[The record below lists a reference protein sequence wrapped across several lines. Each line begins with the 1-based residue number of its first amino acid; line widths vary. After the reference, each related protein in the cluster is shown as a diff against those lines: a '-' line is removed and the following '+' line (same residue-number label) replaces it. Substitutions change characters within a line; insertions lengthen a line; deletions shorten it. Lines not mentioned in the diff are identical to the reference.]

1 MSLKQVLIK
10 IIVISVLSVQI
21 YPFTL
26 AQAIDTEAV
35 EIKQSLEGIEDLLQ
49 ESSQVNLKADAD
61 SVGMAKINN
70 TIIDIPK
77 NSDEAV
83 SLKTGNTEINISLP
97 ELDNPQEGE
106 IVAKGVVAYA
116 SESDFSNTVQAN
128 NDGSV
133 RMTTIIDNP
142 NAPTEY
148 EYKVG
153 VKGEFILKE
162 VVNEDGEK
170 GVIVFN
176 KDQSKIISIISPP
189 WAKDAEGKDVKTY
202 FKIRNNKLIQ
212 VVEHKVAGI
221 AYPVVAD
228 PVIGRHWWGYSY
240 YFNRS
245 ETNNIMFAT
254 GAGTAIF
261 FKLPFVSVP
270 LGVFTAWANWAYNR
284 GACLATHQ
292 VYSGPSWFWSYTGGN
307 CR

>member
-1 MSLKQVLIK
+1 MRLKQGFIQ
-10 IIVISVLSVQI
+10 IIVIAIVLVQI
-21 YPFTL
+21 YPIKL
-26 AQAIDTEAV
+26 SQAIDPETV
-35 EIKQSLEGIEDLLQ
+35 EIKQSLERIEGLLQ
-49 ESSQVNLKADAD
+49 ESSQVNLKSDQD
-61 SVGMAKINN
+61 SAGIVKTNN
-70 TIIDIPK
+70 SIIDIPK
-77 NSDEAV
+77 NPDEAV
-83 SLKTGNTEINISLP
+83 SLKTGNTEINITLP
-97 ELDNPQEGE
+97 ELDKPQEGE
-106 IVAKGVVAYA
+106 IISKGVVAYT

-142 NAPTEY
+142 DAPTEY

-153 VKGEFILKE
+153 VKGEFVLRESI
-162 VVNEDGEK
+162 NEDGGK

-189 WAKDAEGKDVKTY
+189 WAKDANGKEVKTY
-202 FKIRNNKLIQ
+202 FKIRNNTLIQ
-212 VVEHKVAGI
+212 VVEHKVSGI

-292 VYSGPSWFWSYTGGN
+292 VYSGHSWFWSYTGGN